1 MDGNGQPPPS
11 AAPIDHEA
19 AARSA
24 IVHPRDMADVS
35 ETAVAEARLLA
46 EDYYWEWEVKERR
59 SDEPRAKLLCGISID
74 GALSLTRAWR
84 NCRYV
89 PTVECETDDYWRFLV
104 SFIDYETN
112 TTTSRLYVQPKR
124 KPPAG
129 FDPERWEARQFQN
142 GQSRAIRIAIEK
154 SLPTWLVKR
163 GIEAA
168 KEAAVEA
175 LSSEKTLKS
184 QREEIISRAKDLGIT
199 STQLKSKAGKSV
211 SAYKPEDVVTI
222 RALLNA
228 IEDGEATIEQMFGK
242 ATGTRGRKAKPK
254 DAPKDA
260 PKPDTAKKDASRER
274 GQGKP
279 DKAPD
284 KPQPSLVEKFGRDL
298 KNAKDE
304 QELEFV
310 TTDIEE
316 ASVAGKLSKGEHAEL
331 QELTEQAIK
340 RLRAPAKAS

>member
-1 MDGNGQPPPS
+1 MDANGQPIS
-11 AAPIDHEA
+11 TADPIDHEA
-19 AARSA
+19 ASRSA
-24 IVHPRDMADVS
+24 IINPRDMHEVS
-35 ETAVAEARLLA
+35 EIAVAEAKLLA

-59 SDEPRAKLLCGISID
+59 ADEPRAKLLCGISID

-89 PTVECETDDYWRFLV
+89 PTVECETDQYWRFLV

-112 TTTSRLYVQPKR
+112 TMTSRLYVQPKR
-124 KPPAG
+124 QPPAG

-154 SLPTWLVKR
+154 SLPTWLVKK

-199 STQLKSKAGKSV
+199 STQLKSKTGKSV
-211 SAYKPEDVVTI
+211 GAYKPQDVVTI
-222 RALLNA
+222 CALLNA

-242 ATGTRGRKAKPK
+242 AQRTRSRKSKPK
-254 DAPKDA
+254 DEPSKQAAPKDP
-260 PKPDTAKKDASRER
+260 PKD
-274 GQGKP
+274 
-279 DKAPD
+279 D
-284 KPQPSLVEKFGRDL
+284 KPAEPPPPQENLVEKFGRAL

-316 ASVAGKLSKGEHAEL
+316 ASVAKKLSKAEHAEL

-340 RLRAPAKAS
+340 RLRTAAKAS